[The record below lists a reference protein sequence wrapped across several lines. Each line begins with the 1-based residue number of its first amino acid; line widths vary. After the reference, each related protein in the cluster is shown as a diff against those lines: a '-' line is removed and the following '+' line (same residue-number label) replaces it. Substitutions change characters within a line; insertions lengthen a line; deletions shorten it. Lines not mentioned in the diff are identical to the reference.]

1 MLTAWAARMAQ
12 WRKEH
17 IADTPFMFIV
27 VVVVGLM
34 SGACAYL
41 LKHMVAWVSHLLTS
55 GLNAAGCNWILLLIP
70 IGGLVL
76 TGLVTRY
83 VMRMKL
89 SHGVRLLRQQL
100 RRHDYR
106 ISPAR
111 IPYPMLAST
120 ITLGAGGSV
129 GSEGP
134 IACTGAAIGGNMGRW
149 FGFPP
154 HMVMIMI
161 GCGAGAGIAGIFK
174 APLGG
179 ALFTLEV
186 MRLPMSTIP
195 VLALLVCTVTAGM
208 TAYALGG
215 FTLDLSM
222 EEASAAF
229 DISMLPFVIA
239 LALLCGG
246 YSLYYS
252 YIMKVVEHLLARLR
266 RPLIRNI
273 AGGAMLG
280 LAIFLFPS
288 LYGEGYG
295 VIGQVLNGRLAA
307 VTADGPF
314 ADAGGGI
321 WLLTSVSL
329 GTVALKCFATSATN
343 NGGGVSGDF
352 APTLFAGCMLGLFFV
367 AVVKALWHVD
377 LPVGFFALMGMA
389 GVMSGVIRAPL
400 MALLLA
406 VEMVGAYA
414 SFFPLMVVTTLS
426 FGIVR
431 LFTSDD
437 YYSGHID
444 RPNGILSKIVKR

>member
-1 MLTAWAARMAQ
+1 
-12 WRKEH
+12 
-17 IADTPFMFIV
+17 
-27 VVVVGLM
+27 
-34 SGACAYL
+34 
-41 LKHMVAWVSHLLTS
+41 
-55 GLNAAGCNWILLLIP
+55 
-70 IGGLVL
+70 
-76 TGLVTRY
+76 
-83 VMRMKL
+83 
-89 SHGVRLLRQQL
+89 
-100 RRHDYR
+100 
-106 ISPAR
+106 
-111 IPYPMLAST
+111 
-120 ITLGAGGSV
+120 
-129 GSEGP
+129 
-134 IACTGAAIGGNMGRW
+134 
-149 FGFPP
+149 
-154 HMVMIMI
+154 
-161 GCGAGAGIAGIFK
+161 
-174 APLGG
+174 
-179 ALFTLEV
+179 
-186 MRLPMSTIP
+186 
-195 VLALLVCTVTAGM
+195 
-208 TAYALGG
+208 
-215 FTLDLSM
+215 
-222 EEASAAF
+222 
-229 DISMLPFVIA
+229 
-239 LALLCGG
+239 
-246 YSLYYS
+246 
-252 YIMKVVEHLLARLR
+252 
-266 RPLIRNI
+266 
-273 AGGAMLG
+273 MLG